1 MKNVWKKVLA
11 VTMMTVLVLS
21 ACAGKESG
29 SSVEPVQ
36 VRIGSL
42 KGPTT
47 MGLLRMMALSD
58 AEEIMEGVQ
67 YTFTMAT
74 DASEILAGVAGGDYD
89 IALVP
94 ANLASTIYQKT
105 EGGITVLDINTLGV
119 LYMVSGDDTISSVE
133 DLKGHTIYT
142 TGKGQTPEYV
152 LHYILE
158 QNGMKEGDV
167 TIEYKSEAT
176 EVAAVLAQDPTAV
189 GMLPQPFVTVALAQN
204 ESLKIVL
211 DMTEEWEKIGGEN
224 GSSLVT
230 GVTIVRDTFLE
241 EHPVAVALF
250 MEEHKKSA
258 EFAVSDVTTTASYV
272 AERGIIE
279 KAPVAEK
286 ALPYCNIVYIDGDPM
301 KQALSSYLEVLFEQD
316 PSSVGGAL
324 PGDDFY
330 YSR

>member
-1 MKNVWKKVLA
+1 
-11 VTMMTVLVLS
+11 MMTVLVLS